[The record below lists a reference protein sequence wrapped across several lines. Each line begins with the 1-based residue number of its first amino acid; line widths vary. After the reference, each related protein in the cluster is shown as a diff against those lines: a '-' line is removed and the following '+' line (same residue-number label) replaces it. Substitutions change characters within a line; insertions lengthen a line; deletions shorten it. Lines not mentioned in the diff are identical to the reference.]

1 MFPPY
6 LIGMAIFKRK
16 KQDRQADMQMVMT
29 PPVEAGTYLKQAGQY
44 DKLVSQSDLGEL
56 RRTLRKY
63 SNVNE
68 TFSIILRLTSMFAA
82 KNPKIVCADTQNQ
95 EALNECFRKS
105 QWETFFQSFFKEYLI
120 SGEATAYSTWD
131 DDEQCFAPEEI
142 INPDLVQVK
151 EGGKIEAHANPDYAD
166 NFDPTIN
173 FTGDAWLDCGTGGA
187 LLDSRDL
194 IRIVH
199 KNAPWDKRGY
209 PYFAPALT
217 ALVQKESLD
226 AALYEQLNQLATPLI
241 IGNVGLKAGE
251 LGPNSKAWLPNQAE
265 LNQIADQ
272 FRQLMMAK
280 TRIGVFKIGV
290 DFKNAFAGDQIANL
304 DGYYQRC
311 EEALLRVV
319 GAGKGLIDG
328 STGGPF
334 ASTAVN
340 RDVYTSFIE
349 SLRAVVIEA
358 FQPRIDEAIARL
370 GLHAA
375 EVDDSG
381 YRKEKEELETAVLA
395 FDNEVMKDSNARLQT
410 LATLASHNV
419 PISKQT
425 MADAAE
431 MGINIADQ
439 LHEIR
444 KEEEMVQATDTE
456 STVDLQNNPE
466 NDVKREDREDVEIK
480 SPNDKR
486 NYK

>member
-1 MFPPY
+1 
-6 LIGMAIFKRK
+6 
-16 KQDRQADMQMVMT
+16 MQMIMT

-44 DKLVSQSDLGEL
+44 DKLIDQSDLGEL

-63 SNVNE
+63 ANVNE

-82 KNPKIVCADTQNQ
+82 KNPKIICSDTQNQ
-95 EALNECFRKS
+95 EALNRCFAKS
-105 QWETFFQSFFKEYLI
+105 NWATFFQEFFKEYLI
-120 SGEATAYSTWD
+120 SGEATSYSVWNE
-131 DDEQCFAPEEI
+131 DEEAFEPEEI
-142 INPDLVQVK
+142 INPDYVTVRR
-151 EGGKIEAHANPDYAD
+151 GGKVEAYENPDEGEEDLFPDMTGNGWIDYA
-166 NFDPTIN
+166 P
-173 FTGDAWLDCGTGGA
+173 GGKQI
-187 LLDSRDL
+187 DDRDL

-290 DFKNAFAGDQIANL
+290 DFKNAFSGDQIANL
-304 DGYYQRC
+304 DSNYQRC

-319 GAGKGLIDG
+319 GAGRGLIDG
-328 STGGPF
+328 SSGGPF
-334 ASTAVN
+334 ASSAVN

-349 SLRAVVIEA
+349 SLREVVVEA

-370 GLHAA
+370 GLHAT
-375 EVDDSG
+375 EVDANG
-381 YRKEKEELETAVLA
+381 YRKEKDEPETAALA
-395 FDNEVMKDSNARLQT
+395 FDSEVMKDANSRLQT

-425 MADAAE
+425 LADAAD

-444 KEEEMVQATDTE
+444 KEEEMVEATDTE
-456 STVDLQNNPE
+456 GTVDLQNNPE
-466 NDVKREDREDVEIK
+466 NDVKREDKEETETEIK
-480 SPNDKR
+480 SPNDHR
-486 NYK
+486 NYD